1 MAKAS
6 GIIGVVSIEFS
17 PVPRDTAAILIE
29 LTLIQFVSVRIV
41 SNLLE
46 FFFLHLTICGNS

>member
-17 PVPRDTAAILIE
+17 PVPRELYVGPDFVLIC
-29 LTLIQFVSVRIV
+29 LVR
-41 SNLLE
+41 S
-46 FFFLHLTICGNS
+46 